1 MVRGPCMN
9 DIPQTLAQM
18 KNRGRSLIGCFP
30 LYPPLELLHSFV
42 LTPVVLWG
50 MREAVQNY
58 DSSDRHLQNYPC
70 QAAGTHPPSACPD
83 RTCS

>member
-1 MVRGPCMN
+1 MN